1 MEPAGTLPAGG
12 GPPAEHAVTP
22 DPRPD
27 ARRLDPE
34 MGPARRLLLIDD
46 EESLRHSLAKS
57 LRRAGY
63 VVETAATGR
72 EGVDRFQGGGFDAVV
87 TDVRLPDLSGLD
99 IVALLTEVDAT
110 VPVVVMT
117 GYGSVE
123 SAMEA
128 MRRGARDYLQKPFE
142 MNDLLRILERETARG
157 GGPDGRRLRAQVE
170 RRFAPE
176 GYAAVEHELRR
187 MPAPGA
193 GESATAGGASSP
205 AGEPLPTP
213 AASEPL
219 ALREAQ
225 RRFEVR
231 YVEDLLARTGGNVAA
246 AARLA
251 GISRP
256 NFHKKL
262 KSLGVDAQRFK
273 NAHRRGRS
281 AGL

>member
-1 MEPAGTLPAGG
+1 MTEPAART
-12 GPPAEHAVTP
+12 AERILV
-22 DPRPD
+22 
-27 ARRLDPE
+27 
-34 MGPARRLLLIDD
+34 IDD
-46 EESLRHSLAKS
+46 EESLRHSLGKA

-72 EGVDRFQGGGFDAVV
+72 EGVDRLRGGGFAAVV

-99 IVALLTEVDAT
+99 VVALLTET
-110 VPVVVMT
+110 SPGTPVIVMT
-117 GYGSVE
+117 GYGTVGT
-123 SAMEA
+123 ALEA
-128 MRRGARDYLQKPFE
+128 MRRGARDFLKKPFE
-142 MNDLLRILERETARG
+142 AGELLAILERERVRETSDDAA
-157 GGPDGRRLRAQVE
+157 RLRVQVE

-176 GYAAVEHELRR
+176 GFTQVDSELRR
-187 MPAPGA
+187 MPREEERSAGA
-193 GESATAGGASSP
+193 HAEGEAP
-205 AGEPLPTP
+205 AGEAGMPR
-213 AASEPL
+213 AADDPL

-262 KSLGVDAQRFK
+262 KTLGVDPGRFK
-273 NAHRRGRS
+273 SAHRRGRS

>member
-1 MEPAGTLPAGG
+1 MTPETPT
-12 GPPAEHAVTP
+12 HALRV
-22 DPRPD
+22 
-27 ARRLDPE
+27 LV
-34 MGPARRLLLIDD
+34 IDD
-46 EESLRHSLAKS
+46 EESLRHAITKS

-63 VVETAATGR
+63 VVEAAATGR
-72 EGVDRFQGGGFDAVV
+72 EGVDRFSTGGFDAVL

-99 IVALLTEVDAT
+99 IAALLTEIDPE
-110 VPVVVMT
+110 VPVLVMT
-117 GYGSVE
+117 GFGSVE
-123 SAMEA
+123 SALEA

-142 MNDLLRILERETARG
+142 MADLLRVLERETANAQASR
-157 GGPDGRRLRAQVE
+157 DAKRLRAQVE
-170 RRFAPE
+170 RRFAPAE
-176 GYAAVEHELRR
+176 YMAVESELRR
-187 MPAPGA
+187 IPSAGA
-193 GESATAGGASSP
+193 GVSGRDPAARDGASAPSSSP
-205 AGEPLPTP
+205 ARPLGDRP
-213 AASEPL
+213 AAPRETGFPSPSAEPV

-262 KSLGVDAQRFK
+262 KTLGVDPQRYK
-273 NAHRRGRS
+273 AAHRRGKS